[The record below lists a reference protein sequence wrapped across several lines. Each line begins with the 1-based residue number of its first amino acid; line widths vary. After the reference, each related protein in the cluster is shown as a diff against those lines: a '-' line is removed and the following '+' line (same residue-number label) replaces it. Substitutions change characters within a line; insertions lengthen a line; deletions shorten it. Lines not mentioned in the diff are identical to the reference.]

1 MPNHKNKNEQNSSP
15 SKEEIQQ
22 CLQSL
27 YSSIKTK
34 MRKKVATVDT
44 SLLNDSLTEESSS
57 SLDPITL
64 INYIKD
70 SIDVLVEMSVNDQV
84 EDYLNQKE
92 NDPQTY
98 ESILIKYESDI
109 RGHIKVEHQLKLYA
123 DNLQYEIEQ
132 HEKEKKEML
141 ALITK
146 YKKNYANNANVIT
159 VYEKDIKNLK
169 EELNELKKKNAT
181 MTQSEKNLKIEISKL
196 NDENIILIEKIR
208 NLKKKLSS
216 YEDLKQYSTMRSTRR
231 NSNSNV
237 STNTNNI
244 PKRVIGTM
252 VSQLT
257 KRNKNFNTAM
267 MNRSMSNYYYN
278 NSLLENTSRSLSK
291 RHDDIIKKINVYTN
305 NNSLSKKENVAHH
318 RNRSIGNCNNTKRNY
333 DKINLIKDMLLK
345 NNQSTS
351 KGKNLNRTNVS
362 NNSNNSSINST
373 MIYHGKISTRKNGN
387 KKLQSSLII
396 NNAGSTSYVN
406 NHLNISTVSTNNN
419 HS

>member
-1 MPNHKNKNEQNSSP
+1 
-15 SKEEIQQ
+15 
-22 CLQSL
+22 
-27 YSSIKTK
+27 
-34 MRKKVATVDT
+34 
-44 SLLNDSLTEESSS
+44 
-57 SLDPITL
+57 
-64 INYIKD
+64 
-70 SIDVLVEMSVNDQV
+70 
-84 EDYLNQKE
+84 
-92 NDPQTY
+92 
-98 ESILIKYESDI
+98 
-109 RGHIKVEHQLKLYA
+109 
-123 DNLQYEIEQ
+123 
-132 HEKEKKEML
+132 
-141 ALITK
+141 
-146 YKKNYANNANVIT
+146 
-159 VYEKDIKNLK
+159 
-169 EELNELKKKNAT
+169 
-181 MTQSEKNLKIEISKL
+181 
-196 NDENIILIEKIR
+196 
-208 NLKKKLSS
+208 
-216 YEDLKQYSTMRSTRR
+216 MRSTRR